1 MGGGAMEI
9 NTVPCFQSQDAQGI
23 VYPKLLK
30 LQFPVDEQGRTLL
43 VQDVTYYSKA
53 ALYDA
58 FKDWRDGGPS
68 CSGAFDE
75 KGAWK
80 STLTTRTTRFDQGGK
95 KINGVDKV
103 LNTKVFEANVWGLEC
118 RSAAELLPPWTRPC
132 LSSRP
137 KGWKSDTCRS

>member
-53 ALYDA
+53 APCPP
-58 FKDWRDGGPS
+58 K
-68 CSGAFDE
+68 
-75 KGAWK
+75 
-80 STLTTRTTRFDQGGK
+80 
-95 KINGVDKV
+95 
-103 LNTKVFEANVWGLEC
+103 GLEVGYVPIVIHQE
-118 RSAAELLPPWTRPC
+118 AAGAGPRL
-132 LSSRP
+132 
-137 KGWKSDTCRS
+137 